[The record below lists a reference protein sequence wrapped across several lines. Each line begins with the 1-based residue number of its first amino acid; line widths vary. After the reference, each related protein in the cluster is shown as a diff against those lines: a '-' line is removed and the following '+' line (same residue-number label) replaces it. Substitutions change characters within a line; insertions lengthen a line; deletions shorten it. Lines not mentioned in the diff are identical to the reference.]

1 MAAKNAA
8 VNMGLVN
15 HNVGKSGQ
23 KRRPLLV
30 MGQNGQI
37 EHFGICDQCDWRI
50 APDFAAHVIT
60 GVAIVQG
67 GCRARFLWPACAK
80 GVEGLQLVLG
90 QGFEGKEI
98 KRPGFRVQQMPFQDG
113 QVVDQAFAAGRRRGG
128 HNGMAGPN
136 VVCGQGLVRIKADV
150 PLRKQ
155 FADCARPGAAVFGKK
170 RCRFRQDMV
179 MADLRAKFWTG
190 QQFINVLANGG
201 KLSHSFPPARRI
213 A

>member
-1 MAAKNAA
+1 MPGALRRAGFVDDMDIARIGANQVCAKLPRIAKGGCAKDIGRICSIARADSVQPAKKPAKMAAKNAA

-15 HNVGKSGQ
+15 HNVGKAGQ

-37 EHFGICDQCDWRI
+37 EHFGICYQCGWRI

-67 GCRARFLWPACAK
+67 GCGARFLWPGCAK

-98 KRPGFRVQQMPFQDG
+98 KRPGSGSSKCLSR
-113 QVVDQAFAAGRRRGG
+113 
-128 HNGMAGPN
+128 
-136 VVCGQGLVRIKADV
+136 
-150 PLRKQ
+150 
-155 FADCARPGAAVFGKK
+155 
-170 RCRFRQDMV
+170 
-179 MADLRAKFWTG
+179 T
-190 QQFINVLANGG
+190 G
-201 KLSHSFPPARRI
+201 KL
-213 A
+213 